1 LQRIRYKFPLNG
13 VREHFIGI
21 NKSTT
26 DQGEVI
32 PFLNPA
38 WVTYHFHEKCVA
50 AVKEYASTCN
60 EFVDVPVGSGREGF
74 LDEPDPPIR
83 AIVTEIHIHYEQESK
98 DYCMFYSFA
107 SALWYLGFC
116 FESELVRIDSHSMEF
131 GDKTSQVT
139 RLRETLSGLDL
150 FQDPPI
156 VWGQKG
162 RKYLRFDVLN
172 DISSEPTMLIPWGGD
187 GGVQHAVT
195 VVGHYIFDSTTGY
208 ALHLTQ
214 ESLDWCCNTRLGY
227 QRAYF
232 AIRFP
237 IHPER
242 K

>member
-1 LQRIRYKFPLNG
+1 M
-13 VREHFIGI
+13 
-21 NKSTT
+21 S
-26 DQGEVI
+26 
-32 PFLNPA
+32 
-38 WVTYHFHEKCVA
+38 
-50 AVKEYASTCN
+50 
-60 EFVDVPVGSGREGF
+60 
-74 LDEPDPPIR
+74 
-83 AIVTEIHIHYEQESK
+83 
-98 DYCMFYSFA
+98 YSFA

-116 FESELVRIDSHSMEF
+116 FELELVRIDSHSMEF

-187 GGVQHAVT
+187 AGTHHAVT
-195 VVGHYIFDSTTGY
+195 VVGHYIFDSTTNH
-208 ALHLTQ
+208 ALHLTK

-227 QRAYF
+227 MRAYF

-237 IHPER
+237 VLDNRRTTVLADILPEE
-242 K
+242 